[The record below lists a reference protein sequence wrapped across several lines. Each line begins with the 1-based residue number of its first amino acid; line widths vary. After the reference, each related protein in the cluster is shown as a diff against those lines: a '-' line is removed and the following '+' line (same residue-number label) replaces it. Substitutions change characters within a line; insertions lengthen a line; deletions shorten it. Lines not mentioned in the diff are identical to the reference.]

1 MDFSNRLKELRLGNG
16 LTQKQLADKLNVSQN
31 AIYNWENGKRQ
42 PDFQTL
48 EKLAKIFD
56 VNIDFLLGSNA
67 GTYSRMFKYLSAINR
82 TKSNHWALVYDIL
95 TEKYS
100 SDEIQ
105 KIQEYADFLKSRRKD
120 TNSI

>member
-56 VNIDFLLGSNA
+56 VNIDFLLGSNT
-67 GTYSRMFKYLSAINR
+67 GTYSRMLKYLSAINR
-82 TKSNHWALVYDIL
+82 AKSNHWALVYDIL

-105 KIQEYADFLKSRRKD
+105 KIQEYADFLKSRR
-120 TNSI
+120 NS